1 MPPPSHQRPKL
12 AVGPPKSAGY
22 WIQPWYFSYA
32 LLGVA
37 VAGLIPIL
45 LPLFVNQSGNPS
57 DVGVV
62 MAAFSLGGLTAPLWG
77 ELADRHRLHRVLLA
91 GGLLLTGITLAALVF
106 TGSLPGRIGL
116 AFLQGT
122 GFGAAGTV
130 ANLFIVENHPRAEWD
145 ERIGWLQTFYGTG
158 QVVGL
163 LLSAV
168 LTGPRLAR
176 GILLAAGFNL
186 LAFVI
191 AWWKAPAPS
200 PQPSLRPV
208 LRHVPRHAECPGGS
222 PQRLYNVTL
231 GALRD
236 FARAAT
242 STFAVFLLAWT
253 LSYAGTTVVFSQY
266 PVLMRAAY
274 GIGPTTSSLGFGVA
288 AAIGLLL
295 YAPAGGLSDHI
306 APLPVVQIGLGLRL
320 LALAA
325 MLAILVAH
333 RLEWFSLLAFVAI
346 VVAWSLLSVS
356 GTGLVARI
364 SPVGEGS
371 GMGIF
376 NAATAVAG
384 VIGAAVGGWAATR
397 WGYRAALELAT
408 ASSSLGLLLTF
419 FRSRGTRT
427 AQSMRMLT

>member
-1 MPPPSHQRPKL
+1 M
-12 AVGPPKSAGY
+12 PKSPGY
-22 WIQPWYFSYA
+22 WIQPWYFSYG
-32 LLGVA
+32 LQGVA

-45 LPLFVNQSGNPS
+45 LPLFVNRSGSPG
-57 DVGVV
+57 DVGLV
-62 MAAFSLGGLTAPLWG
+62 MAAFSLGGLTAPIWG
-77 ELADRHRLHRVLLA
+77 ELADRYRLHRLLLA
-91 GGLLLTGITLAALVF
+91 GGLLLTGISLAALVLAVSPA
-106 TGSLPGRIGL
+106 GWISL

-130 ANLFIVENHPRAEWD
+130 ANLFIVENHPRSEWD

-158 QVVGL
+158 QVGGL

-168 LTGPRLAR
+168 LSGPRLAE
-176 GILLAAGFNL
+176 GIILAAGFNL

-200 PQPSLRPV
+200 PNQSPRPV

-222 PQRLYNVTL
+222 PQRLYNLTL

-236 FARAAT
+236 IAGAAT
-242 STFAVFLLAWT
+242 SNFAVFLLAWT

-274 GIGPTTSSLGFGVA
+274 GIGTTTSSLGFGIA

-295 YAPAGGLSDHI
+295 YAPAGRLSDRI
-306 APLPVVQIGLGLRL
+306 APLFVVQIGLGLRL
-320 LALAA
+320 LALSA
-325 MLAILVAH
+325 MLVILVIH
-333 RLEWFSLLAFVAI
+333 RLQWVSLIAFVA
-346 VVAWSLLSVS
+346 VVIAWSLLSVS
-356 GTGLVARI
+356 SAGLVARV

-384 VIGAAVGGWAATR
+384 VLGAAIGGWAAMR

-408 ASSSLGLLLTF
+408 AASSLGVLLTF
-419 FRSRGTRT
+419 FHSRRTRIV
-427 AQSMRMLT
+427 QSMRIHT